1 MQLAGR
7 AALVAVLLCAAGPV
21 AHAAL
26 FDDEEARARI
36 EAGLDDEEARA
47 RLLRDLDTMG
57 RQVQQLLQL
66 YELSQ

>member
-26 FDDEEARARI
+26 FDDEQARARI
-36 EAGLDDEEARA
+36 EALRKQTAATQQAVDERLAKIEADR
-47 RLLRDLDTMG
+47 TM
-57 RQVQQLLQL
+57 
-66 YELSQ
+66 